1 MTTINATTIE
11 KKYEQ
16 LAKEQNRQHY
26 YSIDIEVV
34 EETGSTNA
42 DLLQRANEI
51 TKPVLL
57 IAKNQTAGRG
67 RAGRVWHS
75 VADGVLTM
83 SLSWK
88 VEKTAQE
95 LMGISLVVGVAMAE
109 KLIEL
114 GVPVQLKWPN
124 DILRLGKKLGGI
136 LIESQ
141 KTSDGLTCMV
151 IGIGL
156 NLHIPNSLEGII
168 GQQVADSTWLA
179 NMDRNELIAHLL
191 SALANAIVE
200 FQLNGFKVFKERWN
214 ILNAHAN
221 HMVNMIDNGTIHSSG
236 KVLGVDDQGCLL
248 LQTALGVKSIHAGDV
263 SLRLSEEHQI

>member
-1 MTTINATTIE
+1 MTMINAATIE
-11 KKYEQ
+11 KKYEN
-16 LAKEQNRQHY
+16 LAKEKNRQHY
-26 YSIDIEVV
+26 YSIEVEVV

-42 DLLQRANEI
+42 DLLQRANEL

-75 VADGVLTM
+75 VANGVLTM

-124 DILRLGKKLGGI
+124 DILRQGKKLGGV

-141 KTSDGLTCMV
+141 KTNDGLTCLV
-151 IGIGL
+151 IGVGL
-156 NLHIPNSLEGII
+156 NLHIPDSLESMI

-179 NMDRNELIAHLL
+179 NMDRNTLIAHLL
-191 SALANAIVE
+191 SNLANAIME
-200 FQLNGFKVFKERWN
+200 FQHKGFEAFRDPWN
-214 ILNAHAN
+214 ALNAHAN
-221 HMVNMIDNGTIHSSG
+221 NMVNIIDHGQIQYSG
-236 KVLGVDDQGCLL
+236 MVIGVDERGCLQ
-248 LQTALGVKSIHAGDV
+248 LQTESGIQQIHAGDV
-263 SLRLSEEHQI
+263 SLRKV